1 MRSNLLLAVLSCF
14 LFFGCGNNEDFEC
27 SENKYT
33 LQGLVHEEIVYYAG
47 TNTGL
52 VEIEPAGSLLEIESS
67 LDKIFLEDFQLF
79 NFTALQALE
88 FLPGNQLK
96 LTLATLPIS
105 LNGTTTESI
114 ISYELDENGVISS
127 SGFESLTNAIQGN
140 LDEAIQVDAN
150 CSQVSTGLQMVRFIK
165 PGTVIGDIE
174 GTELRERKLSRTISE
189 LAEIA
194 RVNLDLEEGDSIAF
208 AFSRL
213 IYN

>member
-67 LDKIFLEDFQLF
+67 LDQIFLEDFQLF